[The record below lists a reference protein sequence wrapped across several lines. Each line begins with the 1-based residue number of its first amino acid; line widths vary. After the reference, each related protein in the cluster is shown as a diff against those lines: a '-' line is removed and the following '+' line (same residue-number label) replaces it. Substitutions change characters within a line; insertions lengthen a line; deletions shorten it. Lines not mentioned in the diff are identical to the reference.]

1 MVAEQ
6 RKFVEGIGQ
15 IHAAWEVKSA
25 DEVSLKITKGTTPP
39 KADIVDCQEI
49 PFLRVNNLGF
59 NGSIDKKSDFIFV
72 SRSAHEGFLAR
83 SRAYPGDILM
93 NIVGPPLGKVSLLG
107 NEFSEYNMNQ
117 AIVIYRLLDDVIHR
131 EFFLA
136 YLLSDAAQQWLQS
149 RSKKTSGQ
157 QNLTIE
163 LCKGLPVPIPALD
176 EQKKI
181 AKILST
187 WDKAITT
194 TEQLL
199 SNSQQQKK
207 ALMQQLLTGKKRL
220 LDKNGVRFSGDWNAL
235 NLGEILSKVS
245 NGVTYDAKNVEGLP
259 VTRIETISTGKVNFN
274 KVGFAPDEENTRRF
288 KLHQGDI
295 LYSHI
300 NSLEHI
306 GRVAYFNDA
315 RPLYHG
321 MNLLLLRTGEKHDSL
336 YIYYLLGSELGKKYA
351 KSYAKSAVNQ
361 ASIST
366 TDVKAFRFLIPNL
379 PEQQK
384 IAAVLS
390 AADQEISALQQKLDA
405 LKQEKKALMQQLL
418 TGRRRVKI
426 DNKEVA

>member
-1 MVAEQ
+1 MVPNGWKLSTIEEISSVSSGGTPSRKNSSYWNGNIPWVTTAEVQ
-6 RKFVEGIGQ
+6 FKIIEDTAEKITEEGLANSSAKLFPVDTILMAMYGQ
-15 IHAAWEVKSA
+15 GKTRGQVAKLGIEASTNQACAAIILKSEYYVDYYYQFLISQYKNIREMSNSGGQENLSGGIVKSIQ
-25 DEVSLKITKGTTPP
+25 VP
-39 KADIVDCQEI
+39 V
-49 PFLRVNNLGF
+49 
-59 NGSIDKKSDFIFV
+59 
-72 SRSAHEGFLAR
+72 
-83 SRAYPGDILM
+83 
-93 NIVGPPLGKVSLLG
+93 PPLS
-107 NEFSEYNMNQ
+107 
-117 AIVIYRLLDDVIHR
+117 
-131 EFFLA
+131 
-136 YLLSDAAQQWLQS
+136 
-149 RSKKTSGQ
+149 
-157 QNLTIE
+157 
-163 LCKGLPVPIPALD
+163 

-181 AKILST
+181 AQILST

-199 SNSQQQKK
+199 ANSQQQKK

-418 TGRRRVKI
+418 TGKRRVKI

>member
-1 MVAEQ
+1 MGIKPSDLGALPPDWKAV
-6 RKFVEGIGQ
+6 KFGAITKVRQGLQIAISERLTKPTLTSQEYITIQSINRQNQGREYVESPSTRVTCKSDDVLMTRTGNTGIVVTGVEGAFHNNFFLIDFDRKELDSIFLVNYLRSPRVQ
-15 IHAAWEVKSA
+15 HV
-25 DEVSLKITKGTTPP
+25 LLTKAGAST
-39 KADIVDCQEI
+39 I
-49 PFLRVNNLGF
+49 PDLNHKDFY
-59 NGSIDKKSDFIFV
+59 SIDFP
-72 SRSAHEGFLAR
+72 LA
-83 SRAYPGDILM
+83 
-93 NIVGPPLGKVSLLG
+93 PL
-107 NEFSEYNMNQ
+107 
-117 AIVIYRLLDDVIHR
+117 
-131 EFFLA
+131 
-136 YLLSDAAQQWLQS
+136 
-149 RSKKTSGQ
+149 
-157 QNLTIE
+157 
-163 LCKGLPVPIPALD
+163 P

-187 WDKAITT
+187 WDKTITT

-199 SNSQQQKK
+199 HNSQQQKK

-220 LDKNGVRFSGDWNAL
+220 LDKNGVRFSGEWNAL

-259 VTRIETISTGKVNFN
+259 VTRIETISTGKVNFD

-418 TGRRRVKI
+418 TGKRRVTIEK
-426 DNKEVA
+426 KELLK

>member
-1 MVAEQ
+1 MVPNEWIEDSI
-6 RKFVEGIGQ
+6 RS
-15 IHAAWEVKSA
+15 AA
-25 DEVSLKITKGTTPP
+25 LLITKGATPTTYGYDFVERSD
-39 KADIVDCQEI
+39 A
-49 PFLRVNNLGF
+49 
-59 NGSIDKKSDFIFV
+59 SIRFVGAYNCSFDGYFKSDSEKWI
-72 SRSAHEGFLAR
+72 SIEADQMLKR
-83 SRAYPGDILM
+83 SRLSLGDSIIC
-93 NIVGPPLGKVSLLG
+93 IVGNTIGSSFLVDESVLPANINQNVAVIRPDGNVLNSVYLHFWIMSPYIQWQVLQEASTQAQPSLSLKQVGEFKILLPPL
-107 NEFSEYNMNQ
+107 
-117 AIVIYRLLDDVIHR
+117 
-131 EFFLA
+131 
-136 YLLSDAAQQWLQS
+136 
-149 RSKKTSGQ
+149 
-157 QNLTIE
+157 
-163 LCKGLPVPIPALD
+163 P

-181 AKILST
+181 AQILST

-199 SNSQQQKK
+199 ANSQQQKK

-418 TGRRRVKI
+418 TGKRRVKI